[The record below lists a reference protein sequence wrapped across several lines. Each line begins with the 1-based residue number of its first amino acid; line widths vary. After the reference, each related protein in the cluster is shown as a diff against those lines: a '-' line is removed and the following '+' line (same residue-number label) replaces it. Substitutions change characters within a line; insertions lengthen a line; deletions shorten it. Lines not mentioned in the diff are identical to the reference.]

1 MIDRNLTCQT
11 GSIFKVYLYRLHMLG
26 SVDLCEGLTSISQQ
40 LVLNTFE
47 IFIAET
53 LYNLPLLNL
62 LLLCGSWQEF
72 TQLIL

>member
-1 MIDRNLTCQT
+1 MIDRNLTGQT
-11 GSIFKVYLYRLHMLG
+11 GSIFKVYLYRLHTLG